1 MCWLAKIPPQ
11 HLWNTLER
19 QQPALIVVS
28 FHSMN
33 LLVVEASFVLSC
45 FSVFVPS
52 FFLLLVLCALF
63 FFSAYTPFGPALS
76 SPPLKWRFALGFC
89 LTCFAKVFIF
99 CNADTKLQFNVSP
112 GSLLAEAM
120 HGEVPW
126 ESVFAFPDPSR
137 NLERKLRGAA
147 NQTRCRGEKQATLH

>member
-1 MCWLAKIPPQ
+1 MCWLVKIPPQ
-11 HLWNTLER
+11 HLWDTLER

-33 LLVVEASFVLSC
+33 LFVVEVTFVLSC
-45 FSVFVPS
+45 LSVFMPS
-52 FFLLLVLCALF
+52 FFLLPVLCALFF

-76 SPPLKWRFALGFC
+76 LPLLKWRFALGYC

-120 HGEVPW
+120 RGEVPW
-126 ESVFAFPDPSR
+126 VSVFAFSDPSR

-147 NQTRCRGEKQATLH
+147 NRTRR